1 MLYLRFQLCPK
12 IQFEGETYVVDY
24 TENLLS
30 PVQVKIFVSVYI
42 DRDSDR
48 DSVRD
53 RDKNNREKNYI
64 DRVRD
69 ANLTESETDM
79 DRNFIS
85 VSDSVYFASLSLS
98 M

>member
-1 MLYLRFQLCPK
+1 MTIILYCFNIDLK
-12 IQFEGETYVVDY
+12 T
-24 TENLLS
+24 S

-69 ANLTESETDM
+69 AK
-79 DRNFIS
+79 
-85 VSDSVYFASLSLS
+85 
-98 M
+98 

>member
-1 MLYLRFQLCPK
+1 MTRN
-12 IQFEGETYVVDY
+12 V
-24 TENLLS
+24 LLGCLNDNS
-30 PVQVKIFVSVYI
+30 PVQVKNSVSVYI

-69 ANLTESETDM
+69 AK
-79 DRNFIS
+79 
-85 VSDSVYFASLSLS
+85 
-98 M
+98 

>member
-1 MLYLRFQLCPK
+1 MISSWHEPLFQNNLIIPK
-12 IQFEGETYVVDY
+12 IIRGSA
-24 TENLLS
+24 LLEISS
-30 PVQVKIFVSVYI
+30 PVQVKNSVSVYI

-69 ANLTESETDM
+69 AK
-79 DRNFIS
+79 
-85 VSDSVYFASLSLS
+85 
-98 M
+98 

>member
-1 MLYLRFQLCPK
+1 MCTKTQ
-12 IQFEGETYVVDY
+12 
-24 TENLLS
+24 
-30 PVQVKIFVSVYI
+30 VQVKNSVSVYI

-69 ANLTESETDM
+69 AKYTESEIDM
-79 DRNFIS
+79 NRNVIS

>member
-1 MLYLRFQLCPK
+1 MT
-12 IQFEGETYVVDY
+12 ITSINGDY
-24 TENLLS
+24 IS
-30 PVQVKIFVSVYI
+30 PVQVKNSVSVYI

-69 ANLTESETDM
+69 AK
-79 DRNFIS
+79 
-85 VSDSVYFASLSLS
+85 
-98 M
+98 

>member
-1 MLYLRFQLCPK
+1 MTGYAGRTPESSRKSKQLESTRLPVEK
-12 IQFEGETYVVDY
+12 QNIGAK
-24 TENLLS
+24 S

-69 ANLTESETDM
+69 AK
-79 DRNFIS
+79 
-85 VSDSVYFASLSLS
+85 
-98 M
+98 

>member
-1 MLYLRFQLCPK
+1 MVPDLYN
-12 IQFEGETYVVDY
+12 IDII
-24 TENLLS
+24 S
-30 PVQVKIFVSVYI
+30 PVQVKNSVSVYI

-69 ANLTESETDM
+69 AK
-79 DRNFIS
+79 
-85 VSDSVYFASLSLS
+85 
-98 M
+98 

>member
-1 MLYLRFQLCPK
+1 MRPSRAEKYLKRVSDCLS
-12 IQFEGETYVVDY
+12 V
-24 TENLLS
+24 LS

-64 DRVRD
+64 DRDRD
-69 ANLTESETDM
+69 AK
-79 DRNFIS
+79 
-85 VSDSVYFASLSLS
+85 
-98 M
+98 

>member
-1 MLYLRFQLCPK
+1 MIIQLQSYFICNQSKCLILY
-12 IQFEGETYVVDY
+12 
-24 TENLLS
+24 S

-53 RDKNNREKNYI
+53 RDKDNREKNYI

-69 ANLTESETDM
+69 A
-79 DRNFIS
+79 I
-85 VSDSVYFASLSLS
+85 
-98 M
+98 

>member
-1 MLYLRFQLCPK
+1 MKNKPLQVSLFKYQNSE
-12 IQFEGETYVVDY
+12 IH
-24 TENLLS
+24 S
-30 PVQVKIFVSVYI
+30 PVQVKFFVSVYI

-69 ANLTESETDM
+69 AK
-79 DRNFIS
+79 
-85 VSDSVYFASLSLS
+85 
-98 M
+98 

>member
-1 MLYLRFQLCPK
+1 MANK
-12 IQFEGETYVVDY
+12 
-24 TENLLS
+24 TELTFCALTTRQGKRYKDQS
-30 PVQVKIFVSVYI
+30 PVQVKNFVSVYI

-69 ANLTESETDM
+69 AK
-79 DRNFIS
+79 
-85 VSDSVYFASLSLS
+85 
-98 M
+98 